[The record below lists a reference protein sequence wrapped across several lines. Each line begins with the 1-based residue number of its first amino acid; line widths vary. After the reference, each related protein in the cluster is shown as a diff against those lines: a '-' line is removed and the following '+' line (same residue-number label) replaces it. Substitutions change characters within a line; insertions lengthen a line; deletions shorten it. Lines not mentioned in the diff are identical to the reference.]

1 MWLLSLFL
9 FVNLCFAGVE
19 KFVEDEVYKRFGDL
33 VKVNKVKIIGKV
45 EKVDKIE
52 LDMEY
57 GKSRMIAYIYS
68 GDERHQALIDALW
81 KVKVFVAKED
91 IDKGT
96 PISTELFRVEERF
109 MKSIP
114 SDLRLNPE
122 EFENFVA
129 STRIVKGTM
138 LRRSLLRELPAV
150 RAGEVVEAIF
160 KSGTI
165 EISFQAIAVDT
176 GTVGKVI
183 RIKRDENMLRGKV
196 ISRGKVEVVP

>member
-9 FVNLCFAGVE
+9 LASLCFGKVE
-19 KFVEDEVYKRFGDL
+19 KLVEEEVYKRFGDL

-57 GKSRMIAYIYS
+57 GKSRMVAYIYS
-68 GDERHQALIDALW
+68 GDEKYQAIIDALW
-81 KVKVFVAKED
+81 KVRVFVAKED
-91 IDKGT
+91 IEKGT
-96 PISTELFRVEERF
+96 PINPDLFRVEERF
-109 MKSIP
+109 MRSVP
-114 SDLRLNPE
+114 SDLRLSQE
-122 EFENFVA
+122 ELENFVA

-150 RAGEVVEAIF
+150 RAGDVVEAIF
-160 KSGTI
+160 KSGAI

-183 RIKRDENMLRGKV
+183 RIKRDEKILRGKV

>member
-9 FVNLCFAGVE
+9 FASLCFGKVE
-19 KFVEDEVYKRFGDL
+19 KLVEEEVYKRFGDL
-33 VKVNKVKIIGKV
+33 VKVNKVKITGKI

-57 GKSRMIAYIYS
+57 SKSRMVAYIYS

-91 IDKGT
+91 IEKGT
-96 PISTELFRVEERF
+96 PINPELFRVEERF